1 MISRRTLLGASGA
14 SLGLIA
20 LRPAAGHALESVPWS
35 RLRGHLGGELVLPGD
50 AGYAQA
56 KQLDSRQ
63 YDAISPRAVAYCE
76 SPADVAL
83 CLAFAQDHALAL
95 SVRSG
100 GHSLGGYSTTTG
112 LVVDVSRLNSV
123 ILSGTGAGA
132 RAVLG
137 AGAQNVDVLN
147 TLAPAGLA
155 VTGGACATVAAG
167 GFIQGGGVGF
177 LTRALGVACDALTS
191 ARVVLADGRWVTA
204 SAKSHPDL
212 FWALRGGG
220 GGNFG
225 VVTSYTLKPSAV
237 TDVATATL
245 LFAWDK
251 ALDMVEGYARWLV
264 DAPRPIGGA
273 CVITLPDAAP
283 GATPVP
289 AIRLVSTG
297 TQAQLDD
304 ETARLLSLTG
314 TPVSRSAATVAHRD
328 LMMGIYGCAT
338 KTVAQC
344 HRAGATAEGQLPRP
358 AYSLER
364 SRMFT
369 SPMSR
374 TGWAGALAVFDAER
388 RAGQMHQLQ
397 VLPVGG
403 AAADLS
409 RTATAYVHRDSI
421 CTVNYLA
428 AIPGSATPTDADK
441 AAGQAWVD
449 RGFAA
454 IDAHSSGETY
464 QNFIDPALRDFQRS
478 YYAENHPRLLAVK
491 RAYDPHRLF
500 TFAQSIR

>member
-14 SLGLIA
+14 SLGLAA
-20 LRPAAGHALESVPWS
+20 LRPTAGHALTGVPWT
-35 RLRGHLGGELVLPGD
+35 RLRGHLNGDLVLPGD
-50 AGYAQA
+50 AAYPLAR
-56 KQLDSRQ
+56 QLDSKQ
-63 YDAISPRAVAYCE
+63 YDGISPQAIAYCQH
-76 SPADVAL
+76 PADVAL

-123 ILSGTGAGA
+123 TLAGS
-132 RAVLG
+132 RATLG
-137 AGAQNVDVLN
+137 PGAQNVDVLN

-167 GFIQGGGVGF
+167 GFLHGGGIGF
-177 LTRALGVACDALTS
+177 LTRPLGVACDALTS
-191 ARVVLADGRWVTA
+191 ARVVLADGRCVTA
-204 SAKSHPDL
+204 SARSHPDL

-225 VVTSYTLKPSAV
+225 VVTSYTLRPSPV

-251 ALDMVEGYARWLV
+251 ALDMVDGYARWLV
-264 DAPRPIGGA
+264 QAPRPIGGA
-273 CVITLPDAAP
+273 CVVTLPDAAP

-304 ETARLLSLTG
+304 EMARLLSLTG
-314 TPVSRSAATVAHRD
+314 APVSRSTATVAHRD

-338 KTVAQC
+338 RTVAQC
-344 HRAGATAEGQLPRP
+344 HRAEATAEGQLPRP
-358 AYSLER
+358 AFGLER
-364 SRMFT
+364 SRLFKT
-369 SPMSR
+369 PMSR

-388 RAGQMHQLQ
+388 RAGQIHQMQ

-421 CTVNYLA
+421 YTTNYLTT
-428 AIPGSATPTDADK
+428 IPGSASPTDADK

-449 RGFAA
+449 KGFAA

-464 QNFIDPALRDFQRS
+464 QNFIDPALHDFQRA
-478 YYAENHPRLLAVK
+478 YYAENHLRLVAVK
-491 RAYDPHRLF
+491 KAYDPHRLF

>member
-14 SLGLIA
+14 TALGLTV
-20 LRPAAGHALESVPWS
+20 LRPAAGHAAGGVPWD
-35 RLRGHLGGELVLPGD
+35 RLRTYLGGDLVLPGD
-50 AGYAQA
+50 AGYALA
-56 KQLDSRQ
+56 KQLDSKQ
-63 YDAISPRAVAYCE
+63 YDSISPKAVAYCQ

-112 LVVDVSRLNSV
+112 LVIDVSRLNSV
-123 ILSGTGAGA
+123 ALSEG
-132 RAVLG
+132 RATLG
-137 AGAQNVDVLN
+137 AGAQNVDVL
-147 TLAPAGLA
+147 TSLAPAGLA

-167 GFIQGGGVGF
+167 GFIHGGGVGF
-177 LTRALGVACDALTS
+177 LTRPLGVACDALTS
-191 ARVVLADGRWVTA
+191 ARVVLADGRHVTA
-204 SAKSHPDL
+204 SAKSRPDL

-225 VVTSYTLKPSAV
+225 VVTSYTVKPSPV

-245 LFAWDK
+245 VFAWDK
-251 ALDMVEGYARWLV
+251 ALDMVDGYARWLV

-273 CVITLPDAAP
+273 CVINLPDAAP
-283 GATPVP
+283 GTAPTPV
-289 AIRLVSTG
+289 IRLVSTG

-304 ETARLLSLTG
+304 ETGRLLSLTG
-314 TPVSRSAATVAHRD
+314 QPVNRTGGTLPYRD
-328 LMMGIYGCAT
+328 LMMGVYGCAT
-338 KTVAQC
+338 KTVPQC
-344 HRAGATAEGQLPRP
+344 HRAEATAEGQLPRP
-358 AYSLER
+358 AFSLER
-364 SRMFT
+364 SRMFKQ
-369 SPMSR
+369 PMAR

-388 RAGQMHQLQ
+388 RAGQMHQMQ

-421 CTVNYLA
+421 FTANYLV
-428 AIPGSATPTDADK
+428 AIPGSATPSDADK
-441 AAGQAWVD
+441 SAGQAWVD

-454 IDAHSSGETY
+454 IDPHSSGETY
-464 QNFIDPALRDFQRS
+464 QNFIDPALPDFQRS
-478 YYAENHPRLLAVK
+478 YYAENQPRLIAVK
-491 RAYDPHRLF
+491 KAYDPHRVF